1 MRNPSRQLLEL
12 VQLLQGTRSGRRKKK
27 VEEDRRKQSKQRGS
41 RKANHANKDTMAS
54 EEKRED

>member
-27 VEEDRRKQSKQRGS
+27 VEEDRRKQSNQRPWF
-41 RKANHANKDTMAS
+41 
-54 EEKRED
+54 